1 MQLKSFAAFSASAFV
16 AKRAGVLLVW
26 ELREHPITK
35 NDMEITMA
43 VKTDL
48 RFVIFLGLSSSPSF
62 RLIKL

>member
-16 AKRAGVLLVW
+16 AKRAGVLFVW

-35 NDMEITMA
+35 NDKEITIA

-48 RFVIFLGLSSSPSF
+48 RLVIFLGLSRSSSF
-62 RLIKL
+62 RLINL